1 MYGNVIV
8 IFMPLVAPGNRNRC
22 AVLHFGG
29 IVSGAGRFVDA
40 ACRYSDV
47 DSHRFVFRTGT
58 WERCVNVEVEVK
70 SGCVELTIAL
80 ES

>member
-1 MYGNVIV
+1 MYGSVIV
-8 IFMPLVAPGNRNRC
+8 IYMPIVAPGNRNRC

-29 IVSGAGRFVDA
+29 IVPDAGRFVDA

-58 WERCVNVEVEVK
+58 WERCVERHSASFWLVVRE
-70 SGCVELTIAL
+70 TRF
-80 ES
+80 